1 MKKFKKK
8 MNQIIK
14 SKKTA
19 IILSVVLLTPVL
31 IFAGI
36 LIRDTL
42 QKGTPVIGSRFDNE
56 LEHKITND
64 QLKEIDEAIAEEM
77 ILNKEV
83 VLKAG
88 TVRVYIEVSSELSKD
103 VIKELGERVYTK
115 IDGITPI
122 DTYFTNTENNKQYDL
137 EINIHN
143 DVEDYDSD
151 DFVYLQ
157 VMRNGGMT
165 ETTYVF
171 LSEAKN
177 PEWKEE
183 VLEGDKERAKAR
195 EEKAKAEA
203 GETETEEEE
212 SGEE

>member
-42 QKGTPVIGSRFDNE
+42 QKGTPVIGTRFDNE

-64 QLKEIDEAIAEEM
+64 QLKKIDEAIAEEM

-88 TVRVYIEVSSELSKD
+88 TVRVYIEVSSGLSKD

-195 EEKAKAEA
+195 EENTWQSNQRCIE
-203 GETETEEEE
+203 
-212 SGEE
+212 